1 MHRIIIILT
10 TLSTFFDSV
19 RWIHLAFVKMQ
30 PGGHIWPHGHKSTG
44 RAKITPSFWSPLYP
58 RLICCWVRVQ
68 RSQCDITMSSTTS
81 PISLIRQCVYSYRCI
96 SHKRL
101 SIADLLACAV
111 LAGHSV
117 EQLNGLIRRIIEC
130 TTVTVLL
137 DTTDLTQV
145 RRVDICIRYSA
156 HANTYVFRCPMPL
169 PQDHT
174 TFTKIRDLWTG
185 KK

>member
-1 MHRIIIILT
+1 MATKAR
-10 TLSTFFDSV
+10 
-19 RWIHLAFVKMQ
+19 
-30 PGGHIWPHGHKSTG
+30 GG
-44 RAKITPSFWSPLYP
+44 
-58 RLICCWVRVQ
+58 Q
-68 RSQCDITMSSTTS
+68 RSRQVFGHPYTLDLFVVEFECKEVNVILLSSTTS

-101 SIADLLACAV
+101 SIADHLACAV